1 MERFALG
8 GLPIYHAMQTRSVSP
23 ENPAGDMATMYR
35 WHIMDPICFE
45 KELRVNVQA
54 LTEIENVTGKNDIV
68 FASPTD
74 GQITAYEQYSDLML
88 FIDEGIQNF
97 MTGKEPMDKWD
108 EFVESCKNMGI
119 DEAAAIM
126 QERYD
131 SADAVLAKFS

>member
-54 LTEIENVTGKNDIV
+54 LGPVGDISDSGIYSKRRDIYSSV
-68 FASPTD
+68 
-74 GQITAYEQYSDLML
+74 AYWYQ
-88 FIDEGIQNF
+88 QH
-97 MTGKEPMDKWD
+97 
-108 EFVESCKNMGI
+108 
-119 DEAAAIM
+119 
-126 QERYD
+126 
-131 SADAVLAKFS
+131 